1 MVEHVQEAFDVKNTD
16 LSCSWRKA
24 PYCGTQLNLLFHSP
38 VHYDATCMG
47 CYSFNVYYLY
57 MGNS

>member
-24 PYCGTQLNLLFHSP
+24 PYCGTRLNLLFHSP
-38 VHYDATCMG
+38 VHY
-47 CYSFNVYYLY
+47 YSFNVYYLY